1 MLGTVIKG
9 WRRYLSLFSHQEK
22 SIPGGYDSKILSIC
36 VPHFTTNLL
45 GLMHLKPIKC
55 FTSRKYIIHA
65 EPMRQL
71 RPFAVPL
78 SKMGSLILPQCLHW
92 VCFSG
97 LATFHPDFHP
107 DAVPSLDPGEPRKLP
122 SRPVGWAHWSFLN
135 HWPFLPQQRSLNW
148 QLPFGVGVA
157 SFKERKRRRRNH
169 IPVHQ
174 LHARQWTRLIYTFFP
189 NAHCTM
195 FRGQWRIQVEQEAS
209 WLWVSVRGELA
220 VLRLLSCPSTQIPT
234 LTISRN
240 LPLSLGGH
248 NRPECAQIK
257 AAWLHNENW
266 VRLPPNYF
274 LPRLSAPRGG
284 CREQMQKS
292 CPDSTLTK
300 ITDPLLEPEMP
311 IHRAPQPR
319 PKRCYTNTLLSMLL
333 VSDLLSIGQKW
344 VCLFFQIEKG

>member
-107 DAVPSLDPGEPRKLP
+107 DAVPSLGPGEPRKLP
-122 SRPVGWAHWSFLN
+122 SRL
-135 HWPFLPQQRSLNW
+135 
-148 QLPFGVGVA
+148 
-157 SFKERKRRRRNH
+157 
-169 IPVHQ
+169 
-174 LHARQWTRLIYTFFP
+174 
-189 NAHCTM
+189 
-195 FRGQWRIQVEQEAS
+195 
-209 WLWVSVRGELA
+209 
-220 VLRLLSCPSTQIPT
+220 
-234 LTISRN
+234 
-240 LPLSLGGH
+240 
-248 NRPECAQIK
+248 
-257 AAWLHNENW
+257 
-266 VRLPPNYF
+266 
-274 LPRLSAPRGG
+274 
-284 CREQMQKS
+284 
-292 CPDSTLTK
+292 STLVISK
-300 ITDPLLEPEMP
+300 PLAIPASAEITELTASLWSGGSKFQGKEEEEEESHP
-311 IHRAPQPR
+311 RAPVTCQ
-319 PKRCYTNTLLSMLL
+319 TM
-333 VSDLLSIGQKW
+333 GQAYPHI
-344 VCLFFQIEKG
+344 FP